1 MRCFNLKR
9 KNKMKINIDLDDNS
23 PLYDVLD
30 SVVLGYLKHSLDLVE
45 NKFVSTHPDDIKQD
59 KKVRKALLVLIDY
72 YGG

>member
-1 MRCFNLKR
+1 
-9 KNKMKINIDLDDNS
+9 MKINIDLDDNS

-45 NKFVSTHPDDIKQD
+45 SKFVSTHPDDVKHD
-59 KKVRKALLVLIDY
+59 KKVGEALRVLIDY

>member
-45 NKFVSTHPDDIKQD
+45 NKFVSTHPADIKQD
-59 KKVRKALLVLIDY
+59 KKISKALLVLIDY

>member
-45 NKFVSTHPDDIKQD
+45 NKFVSTHPDDVKQD
-59 KKVRKALLVLIDY
+59 KKVSKALQILIDY

>member
-1 MRCFNLKR
+1 
-9 KNKMKINIDLDDNS
+9 MKINIDLDDNS

-59 KKVRKALLVLIDY
+59 KQVSKALLVLIDY

>member
-1 MRCFNLKR
+1 MN
-9 KNKMKINIDLDDNS
+9 ISIDLDDNS

-45 NKFVSTHPDDIKQD
+45 SKFVSTHPDDVAQD
-59 KKVRKALLVLIDY
+59 KKVSEALRVLIDY

>member
-1 MRCFNLKR
+1 
-9 KNKMKINIDLDDNS
+9 MKINIDLDDNS

-59 KKVRKALLVLIDY
+59 KKVSKSLLVLIDY

>member
-1 MRCFNLKR
+1 
-9 KNKMKINIDLDDNS
+9 MKLNIEVDDNE
-23 PLYDVLD
+23 PLYNVID

-59 KKVRKALLVLIDY
+59 KQVKKALLVLIDY

>member
-1 MRCFNLKR
+1 
-9 KNKMKINIDLDDNS
+9 MKINIDLDDNS

-45 NKFVSTHPDDIKQD
+45 NKFVSTHPDDVKRD
-59 KKVRKALLVLIDY
+59 KKVSKALQILIDY

>member
-1 MRCFNLKR
+1 
-9 KNKMKINIDLDDNS
+9 MKINIDLDDNS

-45 NKFVSTHPDDIKQD
+45 NKFVSTHPDDVKQD
-59 KKVRKALLVLIDY
+59 KKVIKALQILIDY

>member
-1 MRCFNLKR
+1 
-9 KNKMKINIDLDDNS
+9 MKINIDLDDNS

>member
-1 MRCFNLKR
+1 
-9 KNKMKINIDLDDNS
+9 MKINIDLDDNS

-59 KKVRKALLVLIDY
+59 KKISKALLVLIDY

>member
-1 MRCFNLKR
+1 
-9 KNKMKINIDLDDNS
+9 MKINIDLDDNS

-30 SVVLGYLKHSLDLVE
+30 SVVLGYLKHSLDLVV

-59 KKVRKALLVLIDY
+59 KKISKALLVLIDY

>member
-1 MRCFNLKR
+1 
-9 KNKMKINIDLDDNS
+9 MKINIDLDDNS

-45 NKFVSTHPDDIKQD
+45 SKFVSTHPDDIKQD
-59 KKVRKALLVLIDY
+59 KQVGEALRVLIDY

>member
-59 KKVRKALLVLIDY
+59 KKISKALLVLIDY